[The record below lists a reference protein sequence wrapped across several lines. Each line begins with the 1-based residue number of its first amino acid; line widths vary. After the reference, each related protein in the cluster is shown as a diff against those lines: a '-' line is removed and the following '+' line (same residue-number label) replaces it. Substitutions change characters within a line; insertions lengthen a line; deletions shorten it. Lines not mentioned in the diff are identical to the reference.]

1 MNYIEKFEY
10 DLAKYFNSPFAVCT
24 DSCTHAIELCLRL
37 VRPTLKI
44 TVPART
50 YISVPFTLIKLSL
63 DWQFKDIDWENYYY
77 LNGTNI
83 IDAAVYFQKDS
94 YVKNSLMC
102 LSFQHK
108 KALSLG
114 RGGAI
119 LCSKKQDYDLL
130 KRMAWDGRDHT
141 KLWKEQD
148 IDVVGYHYYMTP
160 ETAKLGSKKLKD
172 VIPKA
177 KQGSSDYPYLPEM
190 KVFKQK
196 TLK

>member
-10 DLAKYFNSPFAVCT
+10 DLAKYFNSPFAVST

-37 VRPTLKI
+37 VRPKHKI
-44 TVPART
+44 TVPSRT
-50 YISVPFTLIKLSL
+50 YISVPFTLIKLNL
-63 DWQFKDIDWENYYY
+63 DWQFKDIDWRDYYY
-77 LNGTNI
+77 LAGTNI
-83 IDAAVYFQKDS
+83 IDAAVYFEKDS
-94 YVKNSLMC
+94 YVENSLMC
-102 LSFQHK
+102 LSFQHR

-130 KRMAWDGRDHT
+130 KKMAWDGRDHNR
-141 KLWKEQD
+141 LWKEQD

-160 ETAKLGSKKLKD
+160 ETAELGSKKLKN
-172 VIPKA
+172 VIPKPR
-177 KQGSSDYPYLPEM
+177 QGSANYPYLPEM

-196 TLK
+196 NLK

>member
-1 MNYIEKFEY
+1 MNSIEKFEY

-37 VRPTLKI
+37 IRPKHKI
-44 TVPART
+44 TVPSRT
-50 YISVPFTLIKLSL
+50 YISVPFTLIKLGL
-63 DWQFKDIDWENYYY
+63 DWEFKDIDWKDYYY
-77 LNGTNI
+77 LAGTNI
-83 IDAAVYFQKDS
+83 IDAAVHFEKDS
-94 YVKNSLMC
+94 YVENSLMC
-102 LSFQHK
+102 LSFQHR

-130 KRMAWDGRDHT
+130 KKMAWDGRDHNR
-141 KLWKEQD
+141 LWKEQD

-160 ETAKLGSKKLKD
+160 ETAELGSKKLKG

-177 KQGSSDYPYLPEM
+177 RQGSANYPYLPQM
-190 KVFKQK
+190 KVFKK
-196 TLK
+196 KLK

>member
-1 MNYIEKFEY
+1 MNSIEKFEY
-10 DLAKYFNSPFAVCT
+10 DLAKYFNSPFAVST

-37 VRPTLKI
+37 VRPKHKI
-44 TVPART
+44 TVPSRT
-50 YISVPFTLIKLSL
+50 YISVPFTLIKLNL
-63 DWQFKDIDWENYYY
+63 DWQFKDIDWRDYYY
-77 LNGTNI
+77 LAGTNI
-83 IDAAVYFQKDS
+83 IDAAVYFEKDS
-94 YVKNSLMC
+94 YVENSLMC
-102 LSFQHK
+102 LSFQHR

-130 KRMAWDGRDHT
+130 KKMAWDGRDHNR
-141 KLWKEQD
+141 LWKEQD

-160 ETAKLGSKKLKD
+160 ETAELGSKKLKN

-177 KQGSSDYPYLPEM
+177 RQGSANYPYLPEM

-196 TLK
+196 NLK